1 MLKWSTKSELTDT
14 TVATAAK
21 GVITFDLKETS
32 YMLKLSATAWKKDIV
47 HQDQLNAF
55 QTGLYADID

>member
-21 GVITFDLKETS
+21 GVITFDLKEAK

-47 HQDQLNAF
+47 HQDQLNSF
-55 QTGLYADID
+55 QTGLHADID